1 MIEVY
6 GSSDDLV
13 EVEGDIREEFQYGSN
28 DDGDGDILGFS
39 DGTILRIQYTN
50 EGIWRI
56 TRLRTGTATL
66 EVVPA
71 VDSDS
76 DNYSDRA
83 TLDGEIAWVVHGGAW
98 AHAK

>member
-13 EVEGDIREEFQYGSN
+13 EVEGDIREEFQYGS
-28 DDGDGDILGFS
+28 GDEGDILGFS
-39 DGTILRIQYTN
+39 DGTILRIQYTD

-56 TRLRTGTATL
+56 TKLRIGAAACDI
-66 EVVPA
+66 VPA
-71 VDSDS
+71 IDSES

-83 TLDGEIAWVVHGGAW
+83 KLTGDIVWVVHGGAW
-98 AHAK
+98 AIAK